1 MIEMVLLRQ
10 SKVHIPADIGIG
22 SAKNTIVSTTGKIK
36 IKDEMGAVILLF
48 LMILYLFLAGLN
60 ESPRPEG

>member
-1 MIEMVLLRQ
+1 
-10 SKVHIPADIGIG
+10 
-22 SAKNTIVSTTGKIK
+22 VSTTGKIK